1 MDIDYI
7 WRIDLIRNP
16 ALPQTA
22 ERLDILYGTF
32 PTKEAAEKKIEGL
45 KNLPQ
50 YRDADLVASK
60 QRAPTRQK
68 QICL

>member
-1 MDIDYI
+1 MDNDYM
-7 WRIDLIRNP
+7 WRIDRIHNP

-32 PTKEAAEKKIEGL
+32 PTKDAAEKKIEGL

-50 YRDADLVASK
+50 YRDANLVASK
-60 QRAPTRQK
+60 QRAPTGHK
-68 QICL
+68 